1 MSSVIVRE
9 QTVLPPKLPLAG
21 LSALMQQPGAALV
34 GPNGDQLE
42 LPVEVFD
49 VLRAV
54 ILAMEAG
61 QAVTVAP
68 VHQRLTTQEAADLVG
83 VTRPTFVKYLEQGRI
98 PYDQPGRHRRV
109 LLADVLA
116 FKKERSS
123 QRREALDEM
132 VAIAD
137 EAGMYDEDDIPNDT
151 R

>member
-1 MSSVIVRE
+1 
-9 QTVLPPKLPLAG
+9 
-21 LSALMQQPGAALV
+21 
-34 GPNGDQLE
+34 
-42 LPVEVFD
+42 
-49 VLRAV
+49 
-54 ILAMEAG
+54 MEAG

-123 QRREALDEM
+123 ERREALDEM

-137 EAGMYDEDDIPNDT
+137 EAGMYDEDDFPTKT

>member
-1 MSSVIVRE
+1 MSSVIARE
-9 QTVLPPKLPLAG
+9 QTVLPPKLPLEG

-34 GPNGDQLE
+34 APNGDQLE
-42 LPVEVFD
+42 LPVEVFN

-54 ILAMEAG
+54 VLAMEAG

-68 VHQRLTTQEAADLVG
+68 VHQRLTTQEAADLIG

-137 EAGMYDEDDIPNDT
+137 EAGMYDEDDFPTKT

>member
-9 QTVLPPKLPLAG
+9 QTVLPPKLPLDG

-34 GPNGDQLE
+34 APNGDQIE

-54 ILAMEAG
+54 VLAMEAG

-68 VHQRLTTQEAADLVG
+68 VHQRLTTQEAADLIG

-137 EAGMYDEDDIPNDT
+137 EAGMYDEDDFPTKT